1 MMQCKHSCINQS
13 IWGVAASVGKIS
25 KKKKRKRSKFSLVP
39 YQLNIFYLLE
49 QIKQETRGFFL
60 SVSASRH

>member
-1 MMQCKHSCINQS
+1 MGGKKMQCKHSCINQS

-25 KKKKRKRSKFSLVP
+25 KKKKRSKFSLVP

-49 QIKQETRGFFL
+49 QIKQETRGFSL
-60 SVSASRH
+60 SVSAS

>member
-1 MMQCKHSCINQS
+1 MQTFMYQS
-13 IWGVAASVGKIS
+13 VHLGSSSLSWKNF
-25 KKKKRKRSKFSLVP
+25 KKKKKRSKFSLVP

-49 QIKQETRGFFL
+49 QIKQETRGFSL